1 MAGKVLHIL
10 NGDSLS
16 EGLQLLDLGGD
27 TLVWREMLC
36 AGPVTVEVGG
46 DRFFESRSS
55 FLNQFFEVSES
66 RYHDGFIKPLTE
78 ITNLDQYEE
87 INLWFE
93 YDLFCHINLL
103 GSLAWISQHSFSGKV
118 FHICSGRVKGVS
130 KLLGLSELTEDQLRD
145 HFRHKKLLNSE
156 DLEIANDIWLCYTND
171 DPSAI
176 LPKIPRRSSFDY
188 LSNCLK
194 SHIER
199 FPSIETGLNAL
210 ETHVL
215 QLIET
220 HSIKSEHQLCGYALS
235 QQGYYG
241 YGDSQI
247 MRVIRNLRPY
257 FSTVEGHLKLNG
269 IGIKLLNKEINVLN
283 QLQSEYS
290 FGGAKKYDWLYDAA
304 NNKLIKR

>member
-1 MAGKVLHIL
+1 MGKMLHIL

-16 EGLQLLDLGGD
+16 EGLQSLKLKGD

-36 AGPVTVEVGG
+36 AGPVDAEVGG
-46 DRFFESRSS
+46 DRFFENRSS
-55 FLNQFFEVSES
+55 FLKQFFEVSEN
-66 RYHDGFIKPLTE
+66 RYNDAFIQPLRN
-78 ITNLDQYEE
+78 ITSLETYNE

-103 GSLAWISQHSFSGKV
+103 GALAWISQHGFKGKV
-118 FHICSGRVKGVS
+118 YHICSGRVKGVT
-130 KLLGLSELTEDQLRD
+130 KLLGLCELSEDQLKD
-145 HFRHKKLLNSE
+145 HYLHKKLLNSE
-156 DLEIANDIWLCYTND
+156 DLEIANDLWMCYTD
-171 DPSAI
+171 GDPSLI
-176 LPKIPRRSSFDY
+176 LPKISRKSSFDY

-199 FPSIETGLNAL
+199 FPNSETGLNVL

-215 QLIET
+215 KLIDT
-220 HSIKSEHQLCGYALS
+220 HSVKSEHQLCGYVLS

-247 MRVIRNLRPY
+247 MIVIRYLRPY
-257 FSTVEGHLKLNG
+257 FDSVEGELKLNETG
-269 IGIKLLNKEINVLN
+269 VKLLNKEINVFD
-283 QLQSEYS
+283 QIQIDFS
-290 FGGAKKYDWLYDAA
+290 FGGAKKYDWLYDSA